1 MIRRIGYG
9 VLAGLILSGC
19 GGGGGS
25 DSPAVEPGEPNSG
38 NTAPVAQ
45 VGPAQNVKV
54 GDTVILDGS
63 GSRDA
68 DGDALSY
75 QWELATLPDGSTANL
90 SDTTSPKPR
99 FQADAAGRYVAT
111 LVVSDGELDS
121 EPASVAVTAS
131 IQNSAPVADA
141 GPDQNVAT
149 GDLVRLDGRSSS
161 DADGDPLTYQWS
173 FVATPAGSGAELQD
187 AASVEPSFTPD
198 LDGEYR
204 LALVVNDGLTE
215 SDADEVVITAT
226 TANSAPVANAGA
238 DQNTVAGSTVTLD
251 GAASTDADNDELS
264 YQWRFVSRPAG
275 STAALTG
282 VDTAR
287 PSFEADQA
295 GDYVVELIV
304 NDGSDDSAPD
314 NVVVTVAAAN
324 AVPVADAGNDQTVV
338 AGDSVTLDGAASS
351 DADGDL
357 LTYQWRFVSLPD
369 GSQAALQGE
378 DTVAP
383 TFQADLPGSYVIS
396 LVVSDEEATSEAA
409 RVTVTATERNAAPV
423 ADAGDDQEVIEGATV
438 HLDGSASSDA
448 NDDELFFQWRFVSR
462 PAGSGATLT
471 RANGVTPEF
480 IADQAGTFVLELV
493 VNDGELDSVPATVT
507 VTVTRAN
514 VKPVADAGP
523 DQSVVEGDI
532 VLLDGSGSSDPDGDS
547 LSYRWRFISTPD
559 GSAAMLSDEVA
570 PAPNFTADLPGTYVV
585 GLIVGDGELDS
596 TEDRVTV
603 VAAEANA
610 APMADAGRDVNA
622 LTGTLVT
629 LDGSASSDA
638 NGDALTYH
646 WRFVSRPDGS
656 TTALVNATT
665 ASPSFTP
672 DLDGTYVLELVVND
686 GELDSAGDRVQ
697 VVAETVNNAPVA
709 DAGPNQTV
717 YTGNRV
723 ELDGSGSYDPEGDA
737 LSYAW
742 STSSLPTGSAVT
754 LVDATTVRPSLT
766 PDQAGDYVIKLTV
779 NDGEKTS
786 QEDTVRITA
795 LEPDLA
801 MEQYDEGDA
810 FDPPR
815 WFNVGLPY
823 SSSSTINRTC
833 SGSCG
838 TIELARFRLE
848 AKGRSYT
855 LRNVQVT
862 RLSGT
867 LPPGLNPRFSGLV
880 SDDTVEAGETRTFS
894 LLVENVNA
902 SVQLDFA
909 FEVDGTGETFSSR
922 YTLNFR

>member
-25 DSPAVEPGEPNSG
+25 HSPAVEPGEPSAG

-45 VGPAQNVKV
+45 VGPAQNVKE

-63 GSRDA
+63 GSRDD
-68 DGDALSY
+68 DGDALTY
-75 QWELATLPDGSTANL
+75 HWELATLPDGSTANL
-90 SDTTSPKPR
+90 SDATSTKPR

-111 LVVSDGELDS
+111 LVVSDGDLDS
-121 EPASVAVTAS
+121 EPASVEVTAS
-131 IQNSAPVADA
+131 TQNSAPVADA

-149 GDLVRLDGRSSS
+149 GNLVRLDGRSSS

-173 FVATPAGSGAELQD
+173 FTATPEESGAELQD

-304 NDGSDDSAPD
+304 NDGSEDSAPD

-338 AGDSVTLDGAASS
+338 AGDSVALDGAASS
-351 DADGDL
+351 DADGDS
-357 LTYQWRFVSLPD
+357 LTYQWRFVSVPD

-396 LVVSDEEATSEAA
+396 LLVSDGEATSESS

-438 HLDGSASSDA
+438 GLDGSASSDA
-448 NDDELFFQWRFVSR
+448 NNDELSFQWRFVSR

-480 IADQAGTFVLELV
+480 VADQAGTFVLELV
-493 VNDGELDSVPATVT
+493 VNDGELDSAPATVT

-532 VLLDGSGSSDPDGDS
+532 VLLDGSGSSDPDGYN
-547 LSYRWRFISTPD
+547 LFYRWRFISTPD
-559 GSAAMLSDEVA
+559 GSAAHLSDEVA
-570 PAPNFTADLPGTYVV
+570 PAPTFTADLPGTYVV

-596 TEDRVTV
+596 TEDRMTV

-610 APMADAGRDVNA
+610 APVADAGRDVNA
-622 LTGTLVT
+622 MTGTLVT

-638 NGDALTYH
+638 NGDPLTYQ

-656 TTALVNATT
+656 TTALVDATT

-672 DLDGTYVLELVVND
+672 DLDGTYVVELVVND

-697 VVAETVNNAPVA
+697 IVAETVNNAPVA

-723 ELDGSGSYDPEGDA
+723 ELDGSGSYDPEDDA
-737 LSYAW
+737 LSYTW

-754 LVDATTVRPSLT
+754 LVDPTTVRPSLT

-855 LRNVQVT
+855 LRNVRV
-862 RLSGT
+862 SHSGGT
-867 LPPGLNPRFSGLV
+867 LPAGLNPRFSGLV
-880 SDDTVEAGETRTFS
+880 SDETIEAGETRTFS

-909 FEVDGTGETFSSR
+909 FEVDGTGEAFSSR
-922 YTLNFR
+922 YTLSLR